1 MESIMAFSRKD
12 RIRAKRRAM
21 STRSRLKSTKTNKPL
36 LPRVSVFRSLN
47 NIYAQ
52 IIDDTHSKTVVSC
65 SSLELKEN
73 NGDKSSVAKTVGLAL
88 AKKAKEHGLEA
99 VVFDRGRYLYHGR
112 VKALVEG
119 LREGGLKV

>member
-1 MESIMAFSRKD
+1 MAFSRKD

-21 STRSRLKSTKTNKPL
+21 STRSRLKATKTNKVL

-52 IIDDTHSKTVVSC
+52 IIDDAQNRTVVSY
-65 SSLELKEN
+65 SSVELKSSA
-73 NGDKSSVAKTVGLAL
+73 GDKTAIAKTVGLEL
-88 AKKAKEHGLEA
+88 AKKAKEQGLEA

-112 VKALVEG
+112 VKALAEG

>member
-1 MESIMAFSRKD
+1 MESTVAFSRKD

-52 IIDDTHSKTVVSC
+52 IIDDAHDKTMVSC
-65 SSLELKEN
+65 SSLELKN
-73 NGDKSSVAKTVGLAL
+73 ITGDKSAVAKTVGLEL
-88 AKKAKEHGLEA
+88 AKKAKEHGVEA

-112 VKALVEG
+112 VKALAEG

>member
-1 MESIMAFSRKD
+1 MVAFSRKD
-12 RIRAKRRAM
+12 RIRAERRSM
-21 STRSRLKSTKTNKPL
+21 SVRSRLKSTKTNKTL

-52 IIDDTHSKTVVSC
+52 IIDDVSSKTVASY
-65 SSLELKEN
+65 SSLELKN
-73 NGDKSSVAKTVGLAL
+73 IVDNKSSIAKIVGLQL
-88 AKKAKEHGLEA
+88 AKKAKELGLEA

-112 VKALVEG
+112 VKALAEG